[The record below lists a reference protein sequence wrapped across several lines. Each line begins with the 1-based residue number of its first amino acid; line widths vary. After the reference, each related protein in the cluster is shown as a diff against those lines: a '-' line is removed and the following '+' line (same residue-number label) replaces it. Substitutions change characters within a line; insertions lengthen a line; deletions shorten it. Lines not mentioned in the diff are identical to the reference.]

1 MSDATATDAKK
12 KYKIVVNGEPAE
24 VDSDVVTYDQ
34 VVKIA
39 YPDGEPRTE
48 YTVTFDK
55 AKEPRE
61 GDLLPGGSVE
71 IKDGTEFDVTPTGK
85 S

>member
-1 MSDATATDAKK
+1 MSDTTAADTKR
-12 KYKIVVNGEPAE
+12 KYRIVVNGEPSD

-39 YPDGEPRTE
+39 YPNGEPGTE

-55 AKEPRE
+55 GKEPRE

>member
-1 MSDATATDAKK
+1 MSGAIATDLKK
-12 KYKIVVNGEPAE
+12 KYTIVVNGEPAE
-24 VDSDVVTYDQ
+24 VDSDIVTYAQVVT
-34 VVKIA
+34 IA
-39 YPDGEPRTE
+39 YPTGQPGTE
-48 YTVTFDK
+48 YTVTFDR
-55 AKEPRE
+55 AKQPRE

>member
-1 MSDATATDAKK
+1 MSDTATEAKK
-12 KYKIVVNGEPAE
+12 KYKIVVNGESAD
-24 VDSDVVTYDQ
+24 VDSDIATYER

-39 YPDGEPRTE
+39 YPDGEPGTE